1 MAEAKPIAEVTHYFD
16 KIGVAVFKLKKAIKV
31 GDEVQ
36 IRGNKTDL
44 TQKITSMQIDRAE
57 VESAK
62 PGDDIG
68 VKVDEEVREGDK
80 VYPVE

>member
-16 KIGVAVFKLKKAIKV
+16 KIGVAVFKLSKPIKAGDTVAIK
-31 GDEVQ
+31 
-36 IRGNKTDL
+36 GNKTDFI
-44 TQKITSMQIDRAE
+44 QKISSMQIDRE
-57 VESAK
+57 DVEEAK

-80 VYPVE
+80 VYPAE